1 MPTTMETVLAA
12 LAARI
17 AANLPPGAAFA
28 RNGTLPTRIPAA
40 GVAILR
46 DGDPGEP
53 EAWLS
58 PPGFYYEHRAELDL
72 IVDRPTAAARDAAFD
87 ALKAAVG
94 AALAAD
100 RTLGGAVDWA
110 QPEAPVPADI
120 AIDGAEGMKAATVPI
135 VLVYATTDP
144 LL

>member
-1 MPTTMETVLAA
+1 MPTKVETVLAA

-17 AANLPPGAAFA
+17 ASGLPTGAHFE
-28 RNGTLPTRIPAA
+28 RNGTLPTRVPAA

-46 DGDPGEP
+46 DGDPGEA
-53 EAWLS
+53 ESWLS

-72 IVDRPTAAARDAAFD
+72 IVDRPGPAARDSAFD
-87 ALKAAVG
+87 TLKAAVG

-110 QPEAPVPADI
+110 QPEAPVPADLPI
-120 AIDGAEGMKAATVPI
+120 EGAEGMKAATVPI
-135 VLVYATTDP
+135 LLAYATTDP